1 MKIKK
6 ILATV
11 LATVAAAATLSFT
24 ACKDDTLVVYTEAG
38 FAPFEYI
45 QDGEIVGVDVDIM
58 NKVGEKLGKKIKFE
72 NVGFDTIVDT
82 VSAGKLCKVGA
93 AGISVT
99 EERKKKVDFSSE
111 YYTAEL
117 YVIYEAAKATDYVST
132 TTDNVDG
139 VYWDSLAGKK
149 IAVQNGTTADLF
161 LGDELI
167 DHPSDDPEEAWT
179 GVLYNTNAKKVGF
192 DALATAVA
200 DIGLNSDVL
209 IIDELPAQQLIKGNS
224 KYACSPLYYKGGE
237 GEEDSAATD
246 TYAICVTKGE
256 TALLEAINEVLAE
269 LGKDGVQALV
279 NKHLGL

>member
-1 MKIKK
+1 MELKK
-6 ILATV
+6 VIAST
-11 LATVAAAATLSFT
+11 LATVAAVATLGFT
-24 ACKDDTLVVYTEAG
+24 GCSDNTLVVYTEAG

-45 QDGEIVGVDVDIM
+45 KDGEIVGVDVDIM
-58 NKVGEKLGKKIKFE
+58 NLVGEKLGKKVKFE

-99 EERKKKVDFSSE
+99 DERKQKVDFSTE
-111 YYTAEL
+111 YYTANL
-117 YVIYEAAKATDYVST
+117 YVIYKSDAAEIYEST
-132 TTDNVDG
+132 TTDKVTG

-161 LGDELI
+161 LGDELAEGGTI
-167 DHPSDDPEEAWT
+167 AGTD
-179 GVLYNTNAKKVGF
+179 AKKVGF

-200 DIGLNSDVL
+200 DVGLGNSDVL
-209 IIDELPAQQLIKGNS
+209 IIDELPAQKLIEGKS
-224 KYACSPLYYKGGE
+224 EYDCAPLYYKGDGE
-237 GEEDSAATD
+237 DADEAAVD

-256 TALLEAINEVLAE
+256 TKLLNAINEVLAD
-269 LGKDGVQALV
+269 LGEKGIEELV